1 MLGRMSEPDP
11 RRWKALTVLSIA
23 YLMVVLDIA
32 IVNVA
37 LPTIEDKLNF
47 TSTEQLQWIVSGY
60 SLTFGGFLLLGGRIG
75 DILGRRKVFM
85 VGLALFSLTSLVA
98 GLSTSAGMLI
108 GARVAQ
114 GAAGAIL
121 SPSVFSITSVT
132 FAEGSERNKALG
144 VLGAI
149 SGAGAAIGVILGGVL
164 TTYAGWEWI
173 FFVNVPIGLITL
185 LLVPRVVNES
195 RAEGMARHFDAIGAV
210 LVTGGLMLFVYA
222 LTRTNQVGWSSK
234 ETIFEFIGSAVLI
247 VAFVIWEGRSKWA
260 LVPLRIF
267 RRRTLT
273 GANIIGFFLGT
284 MIFGMFFLLSLY
296 MQQVLGFSALKTGI
310 GYLAVALTAVV
321 ASGAAQALVT
331 KTGVKPALLGGLTLI
346 AGGLILFAQI
356 SPNGSYF
363 SDLFAG
369 FIILGIG
376 LGFTFV
382 PISIAALA
390 GVTGRDA
397 GLASGLINTSQQIG
411 GALGLAILT
420 TVATSHIKSLAPNGD
435 PTAADLTSGYALA
448 FWVAAGIAVAAIV
461 TTLLIVKKSDLD
473 VAAAEAAAGAVG

>member
-1 MLGRMSEPDP
+1 MTEPDP
-11 RRWKALTVLSIA
+11 RRWKALAVLSVA

-37 LPTIEDKLNF
+37 LPTIEEDLHF
-47 TSTEQLQWIVSGY
+47 TSTQNLQWIVSGY
-60 SLTFGGFLLLGGRIG
+60 AITFGGFLLLGGRMG
-75 DILGRRKVFM
+75 DLLGRRRVFV
-85 VGLALFSLTSLVA
+85 VGLALFAVTSLLA
-98 GLSTSAGMLI
+98 GLSTSSAMLI

-173 FFVNVPIGLITL
+173 FFVNVPIALVTL
-185 LLVPRVVNES
+185 LLVPRFVRES
-195 RAEGMARHFDAIGAV
+195 RAEGMARKFDSIGAF
-210 LVTGGLMLFVYA
+210 LATSGLMLFVYA
-222 LTRTNQVGWSSK
+222 LTRTNQVGWSST
-234 ETIFEFIGSAVLI
+234 ETIVEFIGSAVLI
-247 VAFVIWEGRSKWA
+247 AAFILWEARSKYA

-267 RRRTLT
+267 KRRTLT
-273 GANIIGFFLGT
+273 GANIIGFMLGT

-296 MQQVLGFSALKTGI
+296 MQQVLGFTALKTGI

-331 KTGVKPALLGGLTLI
+331 KTGVKPALIGGLSLVG
-346 AGGLILFAQI
+346 GGLVYFTQI
-356 SPNGSYF
+356 SPTGSYF

-369 FIILGIG
+369 FVILGVG

-411 GALGLAILT
+411 GALGLALLT
-420 TVATSHIKSLAPNGD
+420 TVSTSRTSSLEKSGTPPPEA
-435 PTAADLTSGYALA
+435 LTSGFALA
-448 FWVAAGIAVAAIV
+448 FWVAAGVAAAAIL
-461 TTLLIVKKSDLD
+461 TTVLIVRKTDLE

>member
-1 MLGRMSEPDP
+1 MTEPDP
-11 RRWKALTVLSIA
+11 RRWKALAVLSIA

-37 LPTIEDKLNF
+37 LPSIEKELNF
-47 TSTEQLQWIVSGY
+47 SSTEQLQWIVSGY
-60 SLTFGGFLLLGGRIG
+60 SLTFGGFLLLGGRAG
-75 DILGRRKVFM
+75 DILGRRRVFM
-85 VGLALFSLTSLVA
+85 AGLLLFSLTSLLA

-132 FAEGSERNKALG
+132 FEEGSERNKALG

-185 LLVPRVVNES
+185 LLVPRVVSES
-195 RAEGMARHFDAIGAV
+195 RAEGMELKFDATGAV

-222 LTRTNQVGWSSK
+222 LTRTNQVGWSST
-234 ETIFEFIGSAVLI
+234 ETILEFIGSALLI
-247 VAFVIWEGRSKWA
+247 AAFIVWESRSRFA

-273 GANIIGFFLGT
+273 GANITGFYLGT

-346 AGGLILFAQI
+346 GGGLVLFTQI
-356 SPNGSYF
+356 SPTGSYF

-369 FIILGIG
+369 FVILGVG

-420 TVATSHIKSLAPNGD
+420 TVATSHINKLAPDGN
-435 PTAADLTSGYALA
+435 PTPADLTSGYALA
-448 FWVAAGIAVAAIV
+448 FWVAAGVALAAIL
-461 TTLLIVKKSDLD
+461 TTLVIVKKRDLE
-473 VAAAEAAAGAVG
+473 VAAAEAAAAPVA